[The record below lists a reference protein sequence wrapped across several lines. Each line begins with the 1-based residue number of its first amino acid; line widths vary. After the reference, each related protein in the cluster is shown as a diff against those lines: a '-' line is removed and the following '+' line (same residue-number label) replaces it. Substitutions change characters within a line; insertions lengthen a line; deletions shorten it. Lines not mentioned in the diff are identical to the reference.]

1 MFDSIQY
8 FTQMLAMNGHLPA
21 ELKFRENTAK
31 SSVIPSSNMLAI
43 SLYHQVHSAGLKSYL
58 FFSFCHHTLALVCNL
73 LKIVSGHL

>member
-21 ELKFRENTAK
+21 ELNFRENTAK

-43 SLYHQVHSAGLKSYL
+43 SFYHQVNSAGLKSYL
-58 FFSFCHHTLALVCNL
+58 FSFCHLTFALVCNL
-73 LKIVSGHL
+73 LKMVSGHL